1 MSGCRLLMR
10 RVAAVRTCQALVA
23 PRASWR
29 LLRTG
34 PPRRS
39 FAKELFLGKIEKK
52 GVFPFPEVS
61 QDELNEIN
69 QFVGLVERFFA
80 EEVDSGKID
89 REGKI
94 PDDTL
99 EKLKSLGLF
108 GMQVPEAYGG
118 LGLSNTMSTR
128 LGEIV
133 SLDGSIAVTLAA
145 HQALGL
151 KGIVLF
157 GTEAQKA
164 KYLPRLASG
173 EHVAAFCLTEPARND
188 AASIR
193 SRATLSEDKT
203 HYVLNGSKVWIT
215 NGGLAEI
222 FTMFAKTEVV
232 DSDGSVKDRITAFIV
247 ERDFGGVTNGK
258 LGDKLGLRGSN
269 ICEVHFENTRVPVVN
284 VLGEVGGGFKVA
296 MDVLN
301 SGRFSL
307 GSVVAGMLRKLIE
320 LTAEYACE
328 RKQFNRKLSEFGLI
342 QEKFSLMA
350 QKAYA
355 MESMSYLTAG
365 MLDHPECPD
374 CSIET
379 AMVKV
384 FSSEGAWQCVSE
396 ALQILGGLGYM
407 RDHPHERML
416 RDARALLFLE
426 GDLAFWRCQAAGSG
440 YSPEDPFL
448 CSALRVAGS
457 LRARD
462 LGYMRDHPHERML
475 RDARA
480 LLFLEGTNEI
490 LRMFIA
496 LTGLQH
502 AGCVLTPRIKNL
514 KEGRLAIA
522 LETITQRMWDTL
534 GRTVDLGLMDDPGVV
549 HPSLGDSV
557 AKLEE
562 NVYNFGRTVETLLL
576 RFGKTIVEEQLLMK
590 RVANVLINLYSMT
603 AVLSR
608 ASRSIRIG
616 LQDHDHE
623 VLLAST
629 FCAEA
634 YFQNLFSLAQLDKY
648 DPGNLDEQVK
658 KVSRRILE
666 KRTYVCAHPLDRTS

>member
-1 MSGCRLLMR
+1 MSGCRLFLR
-10 RVAAVRTCQALVA
+10 TAAGARTCQALMD
-23 PRASWR
+23 PRASR
-29 LLRTG
+29 RPLRTC
-34 PPRRS
+34 PPRRA

-69 QFVGLVERFFA
+69 QFVGPVERFFA

-99 EKLKSLGLF
+99 AKLKSLGLF
-108 GMQVPEAYGG
+108 GMQVPEKYGG

-173 EHVAAFCLTEPARND
+173 EHVAAFCFLEPARND

-193 SRATLSEDKT
+193 TRATLSEDET

-215 NGGLAEI
+215 NGGIAEI
-222 FTMFAKTEVV
+222 FTVLAKTKVV
-232 DSDGSVKDRITAFIV
+232 DSDGSEKDRITAFIV

-258 LGDKLGLRGSN
+258 PGDKLGLRGSN
-269 ICEVHFENTRVPVVN
+269 ICEVHFEDTRVPVVN
-284 VLGEVGGGFKVA
+284 VLGEIGGGFKVA
-296 MDVLN
+296 VDVLN

-307 GSVVAGMLRKLIE
+307 GSVVAGMLRRLIE

-328 RKQFNRKLSEFGLI
+328 RKQFTRKLSEFGLI
-342 QEKFSLMA
+342 QEKFALMA

-355 MESMSYLTAG
+355 IESMSYLTAG

-396 ALQILGGLGYM
+396 ALQILGGLGYIK
-407 RDHPHERML
+407 
-416 RDARALLFLE
+416 
-426 GDLAFWRCQAAGSG
+426 
-440 YSPEDPFL
+440 
-448 CSALRVAGS
+448 
-457 LRARD
+457 
-462 LGYMRDHPHERML
+462 DHPHERML

-502 AGCVLTPRIKNL
+502 AGSILTPRIKEL
-514 KEGRLAIA
+514 KESRVAIA
-522 LETITQRMWDTL
+522 METMARRLWDTV
-534 GRTVDLGLMDDPGVV
+534 GRTVDLGLTDDPGVV

-557 AKLEE
+557 TKLEE
-562 NVYNFGRTVETLLL
+562 NVFYFGRTVETLLL
-576 RFGKTIVEEQLLMK
+576 RFGKTIVEEQLVMK
-590 RVANVLINLYSMT
+590 RVANVLINLYGMT

-616 LQDHDHE
+616 LRDHDHE

-629 FCAEA
+629 FCMEA
-634 YFQNLFSLAQLDKY
+634 YFQNLFILAQLDKY
-648 DPGNLDEQVK
+648 DPGNLDELVK
-658 KVSRRILE
+658 KVSQRILE
-666 KRTYVCAHPLDRTS
+666 KRTYICAHPLDRTT